1 MISNYLSSLDGISI
15 YPIISLILFFSFFVF
30 MIIRVIKM
38 DKSYL
43 NKLGNIPLDN
53 TTKNENN
60 SEIKD
65 EINQ

>member
-1 MISNYLSSLDGISI
+1 MISSYLSSLEGVSI
-15 YPIISLILFFSFFVF
+15 YPIISLVLFFSFFVF
-30 MIIRVIKM
+30 MIFRVIKM

-43 NKLGNIPLDN
+43 TKMGNVPLEN